1 MNDSPVRRQ
10 RCAKSSRLVFSDE
23 RSGKEMRSTR
33 AKRSGNFTGSGSRIK
48 EVFENILSDVQIQAL
63 VIEAEVFKIF
73 AANAIYG
80 LPWGYARIVI
90 ACNIRWR
97 LFG

>member
-1 MNDSPVRRQ
+1 
-10 RCAKSSRLVFSDE
+10 
-23 RSGKEMRSTR
+23 MRSTW
-33 AKRSGNFTGSGSRIK
+33 AKRSGNFSASRSRIK
-48 EVFENILSDVQIQAL
+48 EVFENILSEVQIKAL
-63 VIEAEVFKIF
+63 VTEAEAFKIF

-80 LPWGYARIVI
+80 LPWGYARIVM